1 MVSSLIGKENRSIF
15 KQVIKCQEQENQEL
29 YLFIVLKMTVMTL
42 ENQLI
47 RLETC
52 LVFSKID
59 IE

>member
-15 KQVIKCQEQENQEL
+15 KQVIKYQEQESQEL